1 MHKKL
6 TKYIESYD
14 EIETCETYSL
24 IPNGGMIVL
33 LNQENNCEVIID
45 DNTFHLEAF

>member
-14 EIETCETYSL
+14 EIQESKTYSL

-33 LNQENNCEVIID
+33 INQEKSCEVIIED
-45 DNTFHLEAF
+45 KV